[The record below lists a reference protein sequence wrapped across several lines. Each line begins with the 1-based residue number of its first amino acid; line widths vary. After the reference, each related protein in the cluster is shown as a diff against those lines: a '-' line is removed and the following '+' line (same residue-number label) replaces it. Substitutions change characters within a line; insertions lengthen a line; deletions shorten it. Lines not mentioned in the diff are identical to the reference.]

1 MKNLKTFLKISI
13 CFCISFAASSVCSQK
28 IFKENN
34 GFLKVEAEAFY
45 KQTNDSIRKWY
56 IIDKSFETALKD
68 ADTSHAKIA
77 SNKKYIEILP
87 DTRQTHDDQLIR
99 EENFTSSPGSMAVVC
114 YKIHI
119 KNPGRYYIWV
129 KAYSTGSED
138 NGLHVG
144 LDGKWPNSGKRMQWC
159 KGKKSWFWE
168 SKQRT
173 KEEHCGKPNAIYLD
187 IKTAG
192 RHEIQFS
199 MREDG
204 FEMDEWLITSDQNYN
219 PNAESFRTTSK

>member
-1 MKNLKTFLKISI
+1 MKALTNLLKITLFFFI
-13 CFCISFAASSVCSQK
+13 VFTTISTWSQK
-28 IFKENN
+28 VFKEKN
-34 GFLKVEAEAFY
+34 GFLRVEAEAFY

-56 IIDKSFETALKD
+56 VIDKSFETELKD
-68 ADTSHAKIA
+68 ADDSHAKTA
-77 SNKKYIEILP
+77 SCKKYIEILP
-87 DTRQTHDDQLIR
+87 DTRQTHDDNLIR
-99 EENFTSSPGSMAVVC
+99 QENFTSIPGSMAVVS
-114 YKIHI
+114 YKVYI
-119 KNPGRYYIWV
+119 KNPGRYYVWV

-173 KEEHCGKPNAIYLD
+173 KEEHCGISNAIYLD
-187 IKTAG
+187 IKTDG
-192 RHEIQFS
+192 EHEIQFS

-204 FEMDEWLITSDQNYN
+204 FEMDEWLITKNKDYN
-219 PNAESFRTTSK
+219 PRAE

>member
-1 MKNLKTFLKISI
+1 MKKLKTFLKISS
-13 CFCISFAASSVCSQK
+13 CLCISFPINSMCSQN
-28 IFKENN
+28 IFKEHN

-45 KQTNDSIRKWY
+45 KQTNDNIRRWY
-56 IIDKSFETALKD
+56 IIDESFETRLKD
-68 ADTSHAKIA
+68 ADASHAKTA
-77 SNKKYIEILP
+77 SSKKYIEILP

-159 KGKKSWFWE
+159 KGKKTWFWE
-168 SKQRT
+168 NRQRT
-173 KEEHCGKPNAIYLD
+173 KEEHCGIPNAIYLD
-187 IKTAG
+187 IETAG

-204 FEMDEWLITSDQNYN
+204 FEMDEWLMASDKNYS
-219 PNAESFRTTSK
+219 PRAKSLSTIAK